1 MDGRNKMKKYNNITI
16 NVLGEAWKIKRIEG
30 LKEAGIMGKC
40 VFKDRMIA
48 LDASLKGHDLE
59 HTLIHELGHALI
71 YRSSIYQSLP
81 HEIEEILVDIYGT
94 FLLDN
99 FSLGLKV
106 NRKR

>member
-1 MDGRNKMKKYNNITI
+1 MKKYNNVVI
-16 NVLGEAWKIKRIEG
+16 NVLGEKWKIQRLAG
-30 LKEAGIMGKC
+30 LKENGIMGKC
-40 VFKDRMIA
+40 IFKDRLIVIDST
-48 LDASLKGHDLE
+48 LTGHDLE

-99 FSLGLKV
+99 FALKRV
-106 NRKR
+106 DKRR

>member
-1 MDGRNKMKKYNNITI
+1 MKKYNNVNI
-16 NVLGEAWKIKRIEG
+16 NVLGEKWKIKRVAG
-30 LKEAGIMGKC
+30 LKENGIMGKC
-40 VFKDRMIA
+40 IFREKLIA
-48 LDASLKGHDLE
+48 IDSTLTGYDLE

-99 FSLGLKV
+99 FSLKRV
-106 NRKR
+106 DKRK